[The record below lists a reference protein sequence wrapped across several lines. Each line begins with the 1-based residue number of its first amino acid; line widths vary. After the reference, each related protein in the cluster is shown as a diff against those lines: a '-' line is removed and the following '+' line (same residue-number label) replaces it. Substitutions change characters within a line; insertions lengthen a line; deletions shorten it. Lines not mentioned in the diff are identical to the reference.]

1 MSPYEVFLLPEAEA
15 ELAAAFDWYLK
26 RSEQAAEAF
35 RAEAVNAIDSLSE
48 TPTQWKLNEDGSRRL
63 LLRHFPYTVHF
74 DSNRLDPPLW
84 GAAFDRA
91 MAAARL
97 RGLGV
102 VAVKDG

>member
-74 DSNRLDPPLW
+74 DIDGATVYVLAVAHQRRTPGYWRNR
-84 GAAFDRA
+84 
-91 MAAARL
+91 
-97 RGLGV
+97 
-102 VAVKDG
+102 

>member
-74 DSNRLDPPLW
+74 DID
-84 GAAFDRA
+84 GAAVYVLA
-91 MAAARL
+91 
-97 RGLGV
+97 
-102 VAVKDG
+102 VAHQRRTPGYWRNR